1 VHQYENVKQSI
12 LCTVIREMIKNYK
25 EVDEMYNI
33 RIVKHNMIR
42 RDLFDAVDD
51 LYDFCRQQH
60 FRTYKVIDFIKNVI
74 VDDDEL
80 LDFLNKCSGEP
91 EDPRGNNIF
100 YESKWPNLSVETDIK
115 EETFKEFNQIISAIK
130 KYDDFF

>member
-1 VHQYENVKQSI
+1 
-12 LCTVIREMIKNYK
+12 
-25 EVDEMYNI
+25 
-33 RIVKHNMIR
+33 MIR
-42 RDLFDAVDD
+42 RNIYDAVDD

-74 VDDDEL
+74 VNDDEL
-80 LDFLNKCSGEP
+80 LDFLNKCSDEP

-100 YESKWPNLSVETDIK
+100 YESKWPDLSVKTDIK
-115 EETFKEFNQIISAIK
+115 EETFKEFNQIISTIK